1 MSQKL
6 HNKTALVTGGS
17 RGIGAA
23 IARRLAADGA
33 DVAITYAGNK
43 EAADATVAAIEAAGR
58 RGLAIQADATD
69 AQAVRGSIEQAVKA
83 LGHIDILIHNAG
95 VAEMAPVGEQT
106 HESYAKQFGVNV
118 EGVFVG
124 TSAAVPHIPDGG
136 RIIIIGSVNAHDMP
150 FAGGAVYGATK
161 AAVAGLAR
169 GWARDLGPRNILV
182 NVIQPGP
189 VDTDMNPAD
198 GPFAPTL
205 TSLIALGR
213 YGKAEEIASVASFLA
228 SDEASLITGATI
240 DVDGGFSI

>member
-58 RGLAIQADATD
+58 KGLAIQADATD

-136 RIIIIGSVNAHDMP
+136 RIIIIGTSTRTTCLSRAARSMARP
-150 FAGGAVYGATK
+150 RRRWRALPAAGRATS
-161 AAVAGLAR
+161 AR
-169 GWARDLGPRNILV
+169 A
-182 NVIQPGP
+182 
-189 VDTDMNPAD
+189 
-198 GPFAPTL
+198 
-205 TSLIALGR
+205 TSW
-213 YGKAEEIASVASFLA
+213 S
-228 SDEASLITGATI
+228 T
-240 DVDGGFSI
+240 